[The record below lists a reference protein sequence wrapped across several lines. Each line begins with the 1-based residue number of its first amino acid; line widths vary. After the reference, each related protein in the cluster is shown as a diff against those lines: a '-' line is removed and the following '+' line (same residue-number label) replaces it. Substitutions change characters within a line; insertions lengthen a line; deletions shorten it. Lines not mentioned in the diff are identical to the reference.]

1 MKRMNLPFLIMIA
14 IAGGILNA
22 YSAVNVSPIGSG
34 EMDLSLLI
42 LQLSG
47 NRYDIVML
55 GTMEDLLKFSIRM
68 LPGFLACIVI
78 GIELYSHFCT
88 AGVYVFSRYT
98 KRIRWYISELTAMFL
113 ASLLFQ
119 TLNVAAVLIV
129 SIIRFHVLF
138 DKAGI
143 FLMLYHILIYSL
155 WLYSMSLLLSTIAS
169 YTGSEAAYMIL
180 IGIQTFMIAMLSLN
194 NTDWGGTLLR
204 SNLAS
209 RLVLGWYSSTV
220 RLLPY
225 QMRGNS
231 YEWLSYESSGILLL
245 AGALLISFVT
255 SIMIKHRDVLG
266 TNAEIGV

>member
-1 MKRMNLPFLIMIA
+1 
-14 IAGGILNA
+14 
-22 YSAVNVSPIGSG
+22 
-34 EMDLSLLI
+34 
-42 LQLSG
+42 
-47 NRYDIVML
+47 
-55 GTMEDLLKFSIRM
+55 
-68 LPGFLACIVI
+68 
-78 GIELYSHFCT
+78 
-88 AGVYVFSRYT
+88 
-98 KRIRWYISELTAMFL
+98 MFL

-119 TLNVAAVLIV
+119 ILNVAAVLIV

-194 NTDWGGTLLR
+194 NTDWRGTLLR

-225 QMRGNS
+225 QMRATYRNFFIS
-231 YEWLSYESSGILLL
+231 CWRVSSFLLKPCFSINYCLIPVYHVRILEELKTHQKEQYSFFWPKILFVESIFHLWS
-245 AGALLISFVT
+245 
-255 SIMIKHRDVLG
+255 
-266 TNAEIGV
+266 